1 MLKVGIAIMAFGC
14 LLSLVGVLGQLAGP
28 ILRDRRELAECRQRC
43 GTCVVRASGVH
54 HLGAPRHHEA
64 RP

>member
-1 MLKVGIAIMAFGC
+1 MLKLGLFLVGIGF
-14 LLSLVGVLGQLAGP
+14 LLSLIGVLGQLAGP

-54 HLGAPRHHEA
+54 HLVAPRHHEA